1 MQSELTWQK
10 TQMPLLKLRM
20 AKKILELFG
29 YAPDD
34 NSELA
39 LEARTLHKCPMI
51 GGLCSKEIGSAE
63 NRIRSGVCTIADKDG
78 GPVVICPIRLYADQ
92 YALLSTVAK
101 LAFKVDAVTLVDGR
115 KVATVPPSKGSQ
127 LVAVFGKGWGG
138 ELKVPGRPVSGRK
151 SSGFFVDWILARLDE
166 NNNLVEF
173 AALEVQTM
181 DTIGSYRSEREAILK
196 GQPYNGKSVGPNW
209 ENVNKRILPQL
220 IYKDHLLEREA
231 LCHSGLFFACPEAVY
246 NKILDRLGSALA
258 DYPLKNNSL
267 TFVPMR
273 LQASQNPGLTRLIEA
288 LPAKTTTVQQVQI
301 AFSSPTNLPEAGAY
315 EKAIRT
321 ALGEKK
327 S

>member
-1 MQSELTWQK
+1 
-10 TQMPLLKLRM
+10 M

-34 NSELA
+34 SSAIASAARELQA
-39 LEARTLHKCPMI
+39 CPMI

-78 GPVVICPIRLYADQ
+78 GPVIICPIRLYADQ
-92 YALLSTVAK
+92 YELLSTVAK
-101 LAFKVDAVTLVDGR
+101 LAFKVETVTLVDGR
-115 KVATVPPSKGSQ
+115 KAVAASSTTKSQ

-151 SSGFFVDWILARLDE
+151 SSGFFVDWILARLDV
-166 NNNLVEF
+166 NKNLVEF

-181 DTIGSYRSEREAILK
+181 DTIGSYRAEREAILN
-196 GQPYNGKSVGPNW
+196 GHAHIGKSVGPNW

-220 IYKDHLLEREA
+220 IYKGHLLEREA
-231 LCHSGLFFACPEAVY
+231 LCQSGLFFACPEAVY
-246 NKILDRLGSALA
+246 NKIMDRLNSTLA

-267 TFVPMR
+267 TFVPIR
-273 LQASQNPGLTRLIEA
+273 LQASQGLGVPRSIEA
-288 LPAKTTTVQQVQI
+288 LPVKITTIQQVQI

-315 EKAIRT
+315 ERAIRT
-321 ALGEKK
+321 ALGEKNN
-327 S
+327 

>member
-1 MQSELTWQK
+1 
-10 TQMPLLKLRM
+10 M

-29 YAPDD
+29 YSPDD
-34 NSELA
+34 SSVV
-39 LEARTLHKCPMI
+39 ARAAREQQTCPMV

-78 GPVVICPIRLYADQ
+78 GPVVICPIRLYANQ

-101 LAFKVDAVTLVDGR
+101 LAFKVDSVTLVGGR
-115 KVATVPPSKGSQ
+115 KAAAAPAPRSSQ

-151 SSGFFVDWILARLDE
+151 TSGFFVDWILARLDADKT
-166 NNNLVEF
+166 LTEF

-181 DTIGSYRSEREAILK
+181 DTIGSYRAEREAILNDH
-196 GQPYNGKSVGPNW
+196 PYVGKSVGPNW

-220 IYKDHLLEREA
+220 IYKGHLLEREA
-231 LCHSGLFFACPEAVY
+231 LCQSGLFFACPEAVY
-246 NKILDRLGSALA
+246 NKIMDRLGSTLA

-273 LQASQNPGLTRLIEA
+273 LEASLNPGVPRPIKA
-288 LPAKTTTVQQVQI
+288 LQAKTTTVQQVQI

-315 EKAIRT
+315 ERAIRA
-321 ALGEKK
+321 ALGENK
-327 S
+327 

>member
-1 MQSELTWQK
+1 
-10 TQMPLLKLRM
+10 M
-20 AKKILELFG
+20 AKKIWELFG
-29 YAPDD
+29 YSPDD
-34 NSELA
+34 GSLA
-39 LEARTLHKCPMI
+39 ARTAREQQTCPMV
-51 GGLCSKEIGSAE
+51 GGTCSKEIGSAE

-78 GPVVICPIRLYADQ
+78 GPVVICPIRLYANQ

-115 KVATVPPSKGSQ
+115 KAAAAASPKDSQ

-151 SSGFFVDWILARLDE
+151 TSGFFVDWILARLDVDKK
-166 NNNLVEF
+166 LTEF

-181 DTIGSYRSEREAILK
+181 DTIGSYRAEREAILNSR
-196 GQPYNGKSVGPNW
+196 PYSGKSVGANW

-220 IYKDHLLEREA
+220 IYKGHLLEREA
-231 LCHSGLFFACPEAVY
+231 LCQSGLFFACPEAVY
-246 NKILDRLGSALA
+246 NKIMDRLGSTLA

-273 LQASQNPGLTRLIEA
+273 LEASLTPGVPGPIEA
-288 LPAKTTTVQQVQI
+288 LQAKTTTVQQVQI

-315 EKAIRT
+315 ERAIRA
-321 ALGEKK
+321 ALGERK
-327 S
+327 